1 MNTLA
6 QIFALLLFVHE
17 ESRDCRIDNDTLY
30 VNEIDVIFASHAFGA
45 GYIDRLFE
53 IVEEAVESGSFGASC
68 IATLPVPPPP
78 LASSFE
84 PVDKAVLV
92 REHLSRFASRPT

>member
-30 VNEIDVIFASHAFGA
+30 VNKIDVIFALHASGA

-68 IATLPVPPPP
+68 IATLPVSP
-78 LASSFE
+78 LHFRRASGKEGKGGIPS
-84 PVDKAVLV
+84 
-92 REHLSRFASRPT
+92 